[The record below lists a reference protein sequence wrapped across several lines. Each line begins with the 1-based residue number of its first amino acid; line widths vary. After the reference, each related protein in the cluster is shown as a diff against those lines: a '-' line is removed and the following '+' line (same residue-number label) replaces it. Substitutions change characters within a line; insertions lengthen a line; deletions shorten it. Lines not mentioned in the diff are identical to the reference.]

1 MCVKVQGEEGGQ
13 YAGRWLSAHYIITSR
28 TVAAAAAAAA
38 VVTVTHQR
46 VRCQC

>member
-1 MCVKVQGEEGGQ
+1 LPYVCEGSGGGRGQ

-28 TVAAAAAAAA
+28 TVAAAAAA